1 MESLK
6 VLNLCKTYIIE
17 KRQNNVLRN
26 VSLEIKQG
34 EMVAVMGPSGSGKT
48 TLLYTVSGMD
58 DATAGKVDFFGK
70 EMTGLTANEI
80 SDMRLE
86 EMGFVFQQ
94 MYMLKNLSIYDNIIM
109 PAYQTPAGKTK
120 KGRAAVNERAKI
132 LMQKLG
138 ISEVADNDIN
148 EVSGGQLQRA
158 CICRSLINEPKIIF
172 ADEPTG
178 ALNKQNSIEVMEELN
193 RINLDGT
200 SILLVTH
207 DMKVAA
213 RCERVLYIE
222 DGDIRE
228 DITLGKWQ
236 KDQDMRARERTLNDW
251 LVKLGWERKDLY
263 ERYFAGGRQ
272 QGAGRASADIF
283 GKRRVYCLFCT
294 YRGGGTGISEREPC
308 EDHASRYHAPR
319 HGRFCRLPGSA

>member
-6 VLNLCKTYIIE
+6 VSNLCKTYIIE

-26 VSLEIKQG
+26 VNLEIEQG

-58 DATAGKVDFFGK
+58 NATAGKVDFFGR

-86 EMGFVFQQ
+86 QMGFVFQQ

-109 PAYQTPAGKTK
+109 PAYQT
-120 KGRAAVNERAKI
+120 
-132 LMQKLG
+132 
-138 ISEVADNDIN
+138 
-148 EVSGGQLQRA
+148 
-158 CICRSLINEPKIIF
+158 
-172 ADEPTG
+172 DEPTG

-228 DITLGKWQ
+228 DISLGKWQ

-251 LVKLGWERKDLY
+251 LIKLGW
-263 ERYFAGGRQ
+263 
-272 QGAGRASADIF
+272 
-283 GKRRVYCLFCT
+283 
-294 YRGGGTGISEREPC
+294 
-308 EDHASRYHAPR
+308 
-319 HGRFCRLPGSA
+319 